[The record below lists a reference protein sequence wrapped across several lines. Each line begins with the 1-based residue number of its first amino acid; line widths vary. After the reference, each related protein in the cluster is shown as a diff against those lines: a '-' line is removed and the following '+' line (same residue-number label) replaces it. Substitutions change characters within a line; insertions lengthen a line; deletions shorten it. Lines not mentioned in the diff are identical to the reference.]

1 MWACPSIH
9 WWWNTVAEVID
20 KVLNIPINLP
30 CDPHLRAEVGGGKRL
45 KWAFKRLLSS
55 ASGRAP
61 RSNRNQHSSKSKRK
75 QIRHLLRVSREVV
88 GASPARRRPCGT
100 ARTWWIDYSF
110 HPGLD
115 HLVKKKDSG
124 GFLKLPPQWP
134 RPVLDILWYFIA
146 GQDGGWLKN
155 WFPKTSNCVQVL
167 CKQPFARVQRGSAAS
182 TTCLQRSEAQL
193 AL

>member
-1 MWACPSIH
+1 MTLTYRQQWVV
-9 WWWNTVAEVID
+9 VA
-20 KVLNIPINLP
+20 
-30 CDPHLRAEVGGGKRL
+30 RL
-45 KWAFKRLLSS
+45 MRWAFKWWLCS

-61 RSNRNQHSSKSKRK
+61 RSNRNQRSPESKRK
-75 QIRHLLRVSREVV
+75 QIRHLLMVSDEVV
-88 GASPARRRPCGT
+88 GASSAQRRPCGT

-110 HPGLD
+110 HSGLD

-134 RPVLDILWYFIA
+134 RPALYILWYFIA
-146 GQDGGWLKN
+146 GQDRGWLKN

-167 CKQPFARVQRGSAAS
+167 CKQPFARVQTGSAVS
-182 TTCLQRSEAQL
+182 KTYLQWSEAQL

>member
-1 MWACPSIH
+1 MLLKQRTAAP
-9 WWWNTVAEVID
+9 WWNPAVIL
-20 KVLNIPINLP
+20 VLYTQ
-30 CDPHLRAEVGGGKRL
+30 CKQQT
-45 KWAFKRLLSS
+45 
-55 ASGRAP
+55 
-61 RSNRNQHSSKSKRK
+61 NRNQRSSKSKRK

-88 GASPARRRPCGT
+88 GASPARRRSCGT

-134 RPVLDILWYFIA
+134 RPALDILWYFIA

-155 WFPKTSNCVQVL
+155 WFPKTSNCVRCSANNHLHVSRE
-167 CKQPFARVQRGSAAS
+167 AVQRPKRAS
-182 TTCLQRSEAQL
+182 NGVKLSWLCNITVNK
-193 AL
+193 